1 MEILSKFFGKIKASF
16 NREKTKVQYRI
27 VFQEDFDEVTG
38 EYTPDYYL
46 EKRHK
51 HPKLHLWQQW
61 EVVKSGFRSEQE
73 TREWFDKYLIYL
85 DLKREQSE
93 RKKQRLIDL

>member
-1 MEILSKFFGKIKASF
+1 MEILSKFFGKFKNKI
-16 NREKTKVQYRI
+16 TKQIQKVKYRI
-27 VFQEDFDEVTG
+27 VFQEDFDEITG
-38 EYTPDYYL
+38 NYEPEYYL
-46 EKRHK
+46 ERKVNINA
-51 HPKLHLWQQW
+51 W
-61 EVVKSGFRSEQE
+61 ETVKGGFRSEQE